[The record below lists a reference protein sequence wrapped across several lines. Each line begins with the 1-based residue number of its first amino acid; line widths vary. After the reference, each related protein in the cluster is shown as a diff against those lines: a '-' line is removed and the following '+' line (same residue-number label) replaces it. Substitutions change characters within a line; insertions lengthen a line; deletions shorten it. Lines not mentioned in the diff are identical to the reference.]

1 MSGQSHYEPKLTR
14 QHLMHQS
21 DEQIQQE
28 ALILEQAKS
37 NPELFGYFY
46 EKYYK
51 QVFLFI
57 NRRVGDSQI
66 TADLCSQVFLKAMIR
81 LEKYTHKG
89 LPFSA
94 WLYRIAANQVNEF
107 YRHTQRR
114 RVVSMETEDIRRVFA
129 EAGEEKHWEQNQII
143 QLLFNE
149 LDEAE
154 VILLELRFFEDRPF
168 KEIAFILEQT
178 ENNVKVRTHRILEKL
193 RKIAKNIIQ

>member
-1 MSGQSHYEPKLTR
+1 MSPKLTR
-14 QHLMHQS
+14 QSLMHQS

-28 ALILEQAKS
+28 ALILEQAKN

-57 NRRVGDSQI
+57 NRRIGDSQI

-94 WLYRIAANQVNEF
+94 WLYRIATNQVNEF
-107 YRHTQRR
+107 YRHTQRK
-114 RVVSMETEDIRRVFA
+114 RVVSIETEDIKRFFA
-129 EAGEEKHWEQNQII
+129 EAGQDKKQEQTQVI

-149 LDEAE
+149 LDEEE
-154 VILLELRFFEDRPF
+154 VALLELRFFEDRPF

-193 RKIAKNIIQ
+193 RKIAKNIAK

>member
-1 MSGQSHYEPKLTR
+1 
-14 QHLMHQS
+14 MHQS

-28 ALILEQAKS
+28 ALILEQAKN

-46 EKYYK
+46 EKYYR

-94 WLYRIAANQVNEF
+94 WLYRIATNQVNEF
-107 YRHTQRR
+107 YRHTQRK
-114 RVVSMETEDIRRVFA
+114 RVVSIETEDIKRFFA
-129 EAGEEKHWEQNQII
+129 EAGEDKKQEQTQVI

-149 LDEAE
+149 LDEEE
-154 VILLELRFFEDRPF
+154 VALLELRFFEDRPF

-193 RKIAKNIIQ
+193 RKIAKNIAK